1 MARSLRWS
9 RRVPGYQFRRAGRS
23 STHASIFMFQM
34 AATLAG
40 GKQVITSQDPIAAGS
55 RHLSVYNATSSGSL
69 WSNLSKMWSWHIGG
83 EEQKFDAFFVNTSSA
98 ADSFVEQVVGFRF
111 VSLPLCAPC
120 ASLVDQLI
128 QTEAR
133 KTAWQWRL
141 CLDDLMCW
149 IIALAYLHEMNL
161 PKGVGGGRL

>member
-1 MARSLRWS
+1 M
-9 RRVPGYQFRRAGRS
+9 
-23 STHASIFMFQM
+23 
-34 AATLAG
+34 
-40 GKQVITSQDPIAAGS
+40 
-55 RHLSVYNATSSGSL
+55 
-69 WSNLSKMWSWHIGG
+69 WSNLSKKPSWHIGV

-98 ADSFVEQVVGFRF
+98 ADSFVEQVGLRF